1 MDKSLEG
8 ETPKY
13 QPLILE
19 KDSTPRFK
27 VFSVED
33 SELANDDLLR
43 LVDDKGVQSIK
54 SNLVFNDKKLLST
67 EVGDIQLNI
76 RYRPEYSDL
85 YITSAETEISGLSLR
100 IRLNELGKPQQI
112 ILIDDLNNFFAT
124 LFSETGFT
132 VFNTLGPSN
141 KTSLQSFIE
150 KRSRIQQIDTIYRDF
165 TTDMSKKYTIDRPYQ
180 GQDGFFVTQGLFR
193 VDKINVP
200 LATAGLNT
208 CSALVV
214 ISNDKKLHYLAHI
227 DSNVSEEEINK
238 SLTSFDLDD
247 SEIFIMGG
255 PYPSSVPRN
264 IIGSIINS
272 PGLNNLKFISTS
284 EQGIFQGITSYN
296 GELYFAPLPSER
308 TNWGKEASSFQDLSS
323 RSTTNL

>member
-1 MDKSLEG
+1 MDKFLED

-19 KDSTPRFK
+19 KGSTPRFK
-27 VFSVED
+27 VFSVGD

-54 SNLVFNDKKLLST
+54 DNSVFNDKKVLST

-85 YITSAETEISGLSLR
+85 YVTSAETEISGLSLR
-100 IRLNELGKPQQI
+100 IKLDESGKPQQL

-141 KTSLQSFIE
+141 KTQLQSFIE
-150 KRSRIQQIDTIYRDF
+150 KRSRIQQIDAIYRDF
-165 TTDMSKKYTIDRPYQ
+165 TTDMNKRHKIDKPYQ
-180 GQDGFFVTQGLFR
+180 GKDGFFVTQGLFR
-193 VDKINVP
+193 VDRLDVS

-214 ISNDKKLHYLAHI
+214 ISKDRKLHYLAHI
-227 DSNVSEEEINK
+227 DSNVSEEEIKK
-238 SLTSFDLDD
+238 SLIPFDLDD
-247 SEIFIMGG
+247 SEIFIMEG
-255 PYPSSVPRN
+255 PYPSSVPKN
-264 IIGSIINS
+264 IIGSMIDS
-272 PGLNNLKFISTS
+272 SRLNNLKFISTS
-284 EQGIFQGITSYN
+284 QPGIFQGLTSY
-296 GELYFAPLPSER
+296 GGKLYFGPS
-308 TNWGKEASSFQDLSS
+308 TSDSWKKEASSFKW
-323 RSTTNL
+323 